1 MNGVHDMGGMHG
13 MGPIQH
19 EQNEPVFHAR
29 WESRVYVINRAM
41 GAWGKWTTDASR
53 YIKELMIPPADY
65 FRMSYYEKWYVGI
78 VELCVKTGL
87 VTRDEVKT
95 GKPAPGSPKATP
107 PLTAA
112 QVPSWYV
119 KGVTRKQYP
128 EVTPR
133 FQAGQRVRAR
143 NINPTGHTRLPRY
156 ARGKVGTVERDHG
169 VFHFADLV
177 AHFLPD
183 KPQHIYSV
191 RFAARE
197 LWGEQ
202 ASPRDSVYLDMW
214 DDYLDPA

>member
-1 MNGVHDMGGMHG
+1 MNGVDDMGGRHG
-13 MGPIQH
+13 MGPGQH
-19 EQNEPVFHAR
+19 EKNEPVFHAR

-53 YIKELMIPPADY
+53 YVKELTISPADY

-95 GKPAPGSPKATP
+95 GKPAPGSSKTTP

-112 QVPSWYV
+112 QVASWYA

-156 ARGKVGTVERDHG
+156 PRANP
-169 VFHFADLV
+169 AP
-177 AHFLPD
+177 PD
-183 KPQHIYSV
+183 PPH
-191 RFAARE
+191 
-197 LWGEQ
+197 
-202 ASPRDSVYLDMW
+202 
-214 DDYLDPA
+214 